1 MILLGLHFGHD
12 AAVSIV
18 RDGEVLLCVE
28 RERLARV
35 KHAITLLAGDVE
47 RCLADVGLTVDD
59 VDLAALT
66 STQDLEYVFLEPDRL
81 SVAYAPHPG
90 HTLPCTLVDRLKI
103 SPAELDERLLG
114 NMLRALHAGEPS
126 CYGDLLPD
134 WRKVTDEPPEV
145 LGDLQHFV
153 HYPIWNKVC
162 TLRAMATA
170 DYRAL
175 LASRDLRLGFHYP
188 ATLRLLGRKLPA
200 YVVAHHAAHV
210 AYTFYTSP
218 HERAA
223 VLSTDGTSGSL
234 GYLGGFLAYGEG
246 DHLFPFSPSFL
257 NVGPLYDRAAVE
269 LGFGLTTGAGKLMGL
284 SAYGRPRF
292 FRPELVGTYHE
303 LPPGKRETQD
313 WVDHCRREATALGYD
328 LTALGDRS
336 RVLEPAAADFAASTQ
351 MLSENILL
359 AAARSLHDCL
369 RANGRQ
375 AAALCLSGGVAL
387 NCPANTRIL
396 REGPFDDVF
405 VPPAVMDSGLS
416 IGSALWLYHNVIER
430 PRPPAPRLSPGP
442 RNAYLGL
449 AASASAESV
458 ERGLAAF
465 SGRVHALRADP
476 SAAEVAA
483 ADLEA
488 DRIVGWFQGRSE
500 VGPRALGHR
509 SILADARRA
518 GNWVRV
524 NRVKGREAWRP
535 LAPAVLEDAAS
546 RYFTDGPA
554 ASYYM
559 LFNARVGT
567 TELPATTHVDG
578 SARFQS
584 VNAECGPFHDLLRS
598 FARRTGMPAVLNTSF
613 NGPDEPIV
621 ETPEE
626 AIELMLARGLD
637 VLYLGEW
644 RVEKVGG
651 EGER

>member
-351 MLSENILL
+351 MLSEKILL
-359 AAARSLHDCL
+359 AAARSLQTACA
-369 RANGRQ
+369 RTGGRQ
-375 AAALCLSGGVAL
+375 RRSASRAASRSTAR
-387 NCPANTRIL
+387 PTRASCA
-396 REGPFDDVF
+396 RGRSTTSSA
-405 VPPAVMDSGLS
+405 PPAGMDSGLS
-416 IGSALWLYHNVIER
+416 IGSALWLYHNVISVRARRRRASR
-430 PRPPAPRLSPGP
+430 PGRGTRTW
-442 RNAYLGL
+442 
-449 AASASAESV
+449 ASRRGASAESV

-488 DRIVGWFQGRSE
+488 DRIVGWFQGGARSA
-500 VGPRALGHR
+500 RAR
-509 SILADARRA
+509 SGTAPSSPTRA
-518 GNWVRV
+518 GRELGAGQ
-524 NRVKGREAWRP
+524 RVKGREAWRP
-535 LAPAVLEDAAS
+535 LAPRRWRTRHPAIS
-546 RYFTDGPA
+546 RMARPPRTTC
-554 ASYYM
+554 SSTR
-559 LFNARVGT
+559 RVGT
-567 TELPATTHVDG
+567 TELPATHARGRLRPLPVGQRGVRPVPRSPPELRAADG
-578 SARFQS
+578 DAGR
-584 VNAECGPFHDLLRS
+584 P
-598 FARRTGMPAVLNTSF
+598 NTSF